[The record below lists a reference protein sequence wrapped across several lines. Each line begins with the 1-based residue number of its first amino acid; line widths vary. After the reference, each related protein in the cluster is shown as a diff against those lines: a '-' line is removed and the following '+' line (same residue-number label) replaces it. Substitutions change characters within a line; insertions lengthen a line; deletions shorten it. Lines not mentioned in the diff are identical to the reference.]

1 MSQLAALARHVP
13 LSAVL
18 DLEKRDS
25 ARYPCDQEAVT
36 QLMDASGAMAWGATV
51 DNISVGGIGLVLC
64 FPFKP
69 GSHLAVTLQSSQ
81 VRRTFLVRVVHAL
94 DQSDGTWLLGCEFVQ
109 QLPAEEI
116 DEIRRAS

>member
-1 MSQLAALARHVP
+1 MTQLAALARHVP

-25 ARYPCDQEAVT
+25 TRYPSDQEAVT
-36 QLMDASGAMAWGATV
+36 QLTDTAGAMAWGATV
-51 DNISVGGIGLVLC
+51 QNISASGIGLVLC

-69 GSHLAVTLQSSQ
+69 GSHLAVTLQANQ
-81 VRRTFLVRVVHAL
+81 ARRTFLVRVVHAL
-94 DQSDGTWLLGCEFVQ
+94 DQSDGTWLLGCEFAQ

-116 DEIRRAS
+116 DDIRSAP